1 MHSAQRAPVGEV
13 MRDDRQVTGE
23 QDNTKTVSDRS
34 SVAGSDPGQEFVA
47 EIVFLTQ
54 RANSRTWDTAGSV
67 IERSAGRFANNW
79 PERVKNVAAFK
90 DCVAKLRLQ
99 LSRLAGI
106 ETGTADEIIIKQAA
120 LDLLLAIRHE
130 IAPGNSIEEP
140 KPDVADADPQLDE
153 GSRLSA

>member
-13 MRDDRQVTGE
+13 VRNGRQTAKERNADPASPHQNGVDR
-23 QDNTKTVSDRS
+23 
-34 SVAGSDPGQEFVA
+34 SDPGQEFVA

-67 IERSAGRFANNW
+67 IERSAGRFASSW

-130 IAPGNSIEEP
+130 IAAPGPARFS
-140 KPDVADADPQLDE
+140 
-153 GSRLSA
+153 

>member
-1 MHSAQRAPVGEV
+1 MQSAQRAPVGGV
-13 MRDDRQVTGE
+13 VRDDRQASGE
-23 QDNTKTVSDRS
+23 QGGAKAAAGRN
-34 SVAGSDPGQEFVA
+34 SVGGSDPGQEFVA

-67 IERSAGRFANNW
+67 IERSAGRFASNW

-90 DCVAKLRLQ
+90 DCVAKLRQQ

-106 ETGTADEIIIKQAA
+106 ETGTADEIVIKQAA

-130 IAPGNSIEEP
+130 IASGNSVEEAG
-140 KPDVADADPQLDE
+140 PDAADAGQQPDE
-153 GSRLSA
+153 DSRISA